1 LKFSYYGNYRQIFG
15 AIRLFAKTEYFQ
27 QKELDN
33 TKRNYQF
40 VLRA

>member
-1 LKFSYYGNYRQIFG
+1 L
-15 AIRLFAKTEYFQ
+15 AKTEYFQ

-40 VLRA
+40 VLMA